1 MITSVFVLAGSLVGN
16 VADMSARVV
25 ATPTMSAENG
35 RHHNVA
41 DVMTGFGVESR
52 VGCTNGYLIPP
63 CCIRPVIS
71 VLYDKHSN
79 IKFNFMGRD

>member
-1 MITSVFVLAGSLVGN
+1 MESLVGN

-35 RHHNVA
+35 RRDNVA

-71 VLYDKHSN
+71 VLYDKYSN

>member
-1 MITSVFVLAGSLVGN
+1 
-16 VADMSARVV
+16 MSACVV

-35 RHHNVA
+35 RRDNVA

-52 VGCTNGYLIPP
+52 VSCTNGYLIPP

-71 VLYDKHSN
+71 VLYDKYSN
-79 IKFNFMGRD
+79 IKFNFMGKRLIF